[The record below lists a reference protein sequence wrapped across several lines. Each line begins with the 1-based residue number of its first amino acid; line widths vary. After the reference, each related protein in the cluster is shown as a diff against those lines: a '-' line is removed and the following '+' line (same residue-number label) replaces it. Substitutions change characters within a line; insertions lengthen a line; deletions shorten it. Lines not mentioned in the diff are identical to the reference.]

1 MGLLTDHVFRG
12 GDIWICLRPT
22 WGYLN
27 IDLNE
32 RDWDQY
38 RSHNRLWL
46 YLRSKLLFPRH
57 ACDIRPWIIMA
68 VLIPEPAILLVSGE
82 IATSR
87 VALGT
92 RMTKSRIRERCVNL
106 TVLSP
111 YFRLLINRKYGDK
124 QSNCVF
130 VYLKVFRH
138 CIVKGEKEKSSWF
151 CGQCKLSVY
160 WPVAVITVMLVFSV
174 VILSAAFAENTNC
187 FLKFLLFL

>member
-1 MGLLTDHVFRG
+1 
-12 GDIWICLRPT
+12 
-22 WGYLN
+22 
-27 IDLNE
+27 
-32 RDWDQY
+32 
-38 RSHNRLWL
+38 
-46 YLRSKLLFPRH
+46 
-57 ACDIRPWIIMA
+57 MA

-92 RMTKSRIRERCVNL
+92 RMTKLRVRERCVNL

-138 CIVKGEKEKSSWF
+138 CIVKGKKRNQVDFE
-151 CGQCKLSVY
+151 
-160 WPVAVITVMLVFSV
+160 A
-174 VILSAAFAENTNC
+174 NTNYQC
-187 FLKFLLFL
+187 TGQSLQ